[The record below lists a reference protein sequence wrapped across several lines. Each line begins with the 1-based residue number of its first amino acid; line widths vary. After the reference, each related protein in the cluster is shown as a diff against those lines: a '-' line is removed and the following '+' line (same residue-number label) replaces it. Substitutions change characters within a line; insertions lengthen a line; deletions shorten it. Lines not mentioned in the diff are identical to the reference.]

1 VRAIVA
7 DHVDLLQEWFR
18 ASTVQRWRD
27 GIKLV
32 PMTWLR

>member
-1 VRAIVA
+1 MQAIVA
-7 DHVDLLQEWFR
+7 DHVDLLQECFR

>member
-1 VRAIVA
+1 MQVIVT
-7 DHVDLLQEWFR
+7 DHVDLLQDWFR
-18 ASTVQRWRD
+18 QATVERWRD